1 MPDCT
6 RTILLSFLLLFYTV
20 RSFGQS
26 EEYASDLEW
35 YEHFFQENN
44 TESVEKKLTYHKLK
58 LQNARLSNDAVA
70 EARALNELGLLHLTK
85 THNLD
90 SASDFLFKALTIEET
105 NNLNTQRIFTS
116 LAIARIFE
124 EVIDHEKCKAYLED
138 AFRVNEV
145 AGNVNIKA
153 YILIKIGNLYS
164 SMGAARSEEALDTY
178 QMVLKDV
185 DKLNQPHVEAEV
197 LLNIANLYK
206 SGGQYKEAIEEHK
219 RSLAI
224 SRSINDKKMEA
235 LSLNEIGSIYWL
247 MKNNEK
253 ALANYVI
260 ALDIRKSLK
269 DKKAIAQSYNNIGIL
284 YYNQKNLERA
294 IANLNLAL
302 QAVNDAEAPQE
313 VSRTCEY
320 LSQCYKERGDFK
332 RSLELKEHQLGIV
345 DLIERERDEQRLL
358 GQEIDQREKQI
369 VNLEADRKQRDQKLL
384 EQKRLQNFLFIVIAL
399 GVVIV
404 LLTLYLYIVKR
415 RSNKILEV
423 AHAKVQEQNVELQ
436 NLNATKDKFFSI
448 ISHDL
453 KGPLNSLTSFSGLL
467 INHADSLSK
476 EEIQMLA
483 KDLDKSL
490 KNLFA
495 LLENLLEWS
504 RAQTGNIE
512 FKPSVFDLTEVLE
525 ENKALLTAQAHNKK
539 ISLVNTSLGAVQV
552 QADRNSVNTVVRNLI
567 SNAIKFTP
575 PEGKI
580 ELGVKLSSDMVIVSI
595 ADNGVGMS
603 KEIMSK
609 LFRIDT
615 KHTTKGTA
623 DEKGTGLGLILCKEF
638 IEKNGGSISVD
649 SEIGVGSVFRF
660 SLKNVKY

>member
-1 MPDCT
+1 MPIAI
-6 RTILLSFLLLFYTV
+6 RTALIFFLSFY
-20 RSFGQS
+20 SFCAFAQS
-26 EEYASDLEW
+26 EEYTSDLEW
-35 YEHFFQENN
+35 YEHFFQEGSN
-44 TESVEKKLTYHKLK
+44 SFVEKKLIYYKLK
-58 LQNARLSNDAVA
+58 SQNAKLSNDPLA
-70 EARALNELGLLHLTK
+70 EAKALNELGLLHLTQ

-90 SASDFLFKALTIEET
+90 SAADFLFKALTVEEV
-105 NNLNTQRIFTS
+105 NNLDAQKIFTS
-116 LAIARIFE
+116 LGIAQVFE
-124 EVIDHEKCKAYLED
+124 DVVDHEKCKSYLEE
-138 AFRVNEV
+138 AFRLNE
-145 AGNVNIKA
+145 ASGNIKVKA
-153 YILIKIGNLYS
+153 FILIKLGNLYS
-164 SMGAARSEEALDTY
+164 SMGAGRSEDAMDTY
-178 QMVLKDV
+178 HQVLQDV
-185 DKLNQPHVEAEV
+185 DKISEPRVEAAV
-197 LLNIANLYK
+197 LRNIANLYK
-206 SGGQYKEAIEEHK
+206 IEGKYNEALEEHK
-219 RSLAI
+219 KSLII
-224 SRSINDKKMEA
+224 SRSIKDKKNEA
-235 LSLNEIGSIYWL
+235 LSLSEIGEIYWL

-253 ALANYVI
+253 AIANYTV
-260 ALDIRKSLK
+260 ALNIRKSLK
-269 DKKAIAQSYNNIGIL
+269 DNKAIAQSYNNIGIL
-284 YYNQKNLERA
+284 YYNQKNLDRA
-294 IANLNLAL
+294 IANFNLAL
-302 QAVNDAEAPQE
+302 QAVNDAEAPHE

-320 LSQCYKERGDFK
+320 LSQCYKESGDFK
-332 RSLELKEHQLGIV
+332 RALELKEHHLGIV

-369 VNLEADRKQRDQKLL
+369 VNLEADQKERDQKLA
-384 EQKRLQNFLFIVIAL
+384 EQKRIQNFLFIVLAL

-423 AHAKVQEQNVELQ
+423 AHAKVQEQNSELQ

-504 RAQTGNIE
+504 RSQTGNIE
-512 FKPSVFDLTEVLE
+512 YKPVVFDLGEILE
-525 ENKALLTAQAHNKK
+525 ENRALLTAQAQNKK
-539 ISLVNTSLGAVQV
+539 IDLINTSTEKILVH
-552 QADRNSVNTVVRNLI
+552 ADKNSVTTVVRNLI

-575 PEGKI
+575 VEGRI
-580 ELGVKLSSDMVIVSI
+580 ELGAKINNDSITVSV

-603 KEIMSK
+603 KEIQDK

-623 DEKGTGLGLILCKEF
+623 DEKGTGLGLILCKDF
-638 IEKNGGSISVD
+638 IEKNGGKIWVD
-649 SEIGVGSVFRF
+649 SRVGVGSVFRF
-660 SLKNVKY
+660 SLPKDK